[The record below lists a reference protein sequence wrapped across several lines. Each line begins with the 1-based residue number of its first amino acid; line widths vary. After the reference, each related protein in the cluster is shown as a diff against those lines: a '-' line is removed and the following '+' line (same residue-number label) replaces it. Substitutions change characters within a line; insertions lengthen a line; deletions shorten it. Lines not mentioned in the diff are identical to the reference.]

1 MMMNNS
7 NTSLIVGTI
16 GGTMTSLLA
25 TIQWEQLVYTICM
38 GIVGAICS
46 YGTSYLLH
54 KKNNPYDED

>member
-1 MMMNNS
+1 MMNNS

-16 GGTMTSLLA
+16 GGTMTSLVA

-46 YGTSYLLH
+46 Y
-54 KKNNPYDED
+54 

>member
-1 MMMNNS
+1 MNNS

-16 GGTMTSLLA
+16 SLVA